1 MDIKGYDI
9 IREINQGAISTAYL
23 GKQISLNRP
32 VLIKRLNT
40 QWANEKDLLERFR
53 REALICA
60 ALKHP
65 NIVNIIDV
73 STTADNLYLVIEFME
88 GVDLGKLIT
97 TRHPLPFP
105 VVGFIF
111 REVLQGLSYAHTNG
125 VIHRDIKP
133 SNIMI
138 GMDGTVK
145 ISDFGLARS
154 SDLPEI
160 TMHGEVVGTPAY
172 MSPEQA
178 RVSKIDLRSDLFSLG
193 VTGYEMIDGAS
204 PFRADNIVASIQKL
218 VKLQPPHLGESYPET
233 PAWYADVVENMM
245 AKKAADRPADAA
257 EILDNSFWKEIAYSR
272 EKLAAFLAE
281 NDDIKQQIFSL
292 PAFSSPL
299 PAADPPATTANTSPV
314 KKRWPLAIGAILLLL
329 TLSVLWMNFNSTEN
343 TQPVINND
351 PSADSLISSPDTM
364 GHLLA
369 GSPAEDSLSAKEA
382 PLKLVENNL
391 PATDKK
397 PDGAEQTSPAS
408 TKENEQTTANS
419 DKNEISQAPAEV
431 AGKML
436 PGLLQVICSPWA
448 DVLIDGKKYGTTP
461 LEAPISLTPG
471 SYTITL
477 KNPSFAAHEQAVTIR
492 PEVTETV
499 SVDFHPREGYIA
511 FQVSPWARV
520 FINGEYYDTTP
531 LDEPVSLSPGKYKF
545 ELKNDA
551 FHTWS
556 DSIQITPERIIRREV
571 RLQKK

>member
-73 STTADNLYLVIEFME
+73 STTAENLYLVIEFME
-88 GVDLGKLIT
+88 GVDLGKLIAV
-97 TRHPLPFP
+97 RHPLPFP
-105 VVGFIF
+105 VIAFIF
-111 REVLQGLSYAHTNG
+111 REVLQGLSYAHANG

-138 GMDGTVK
+138 GMDGSVK
-145 ISDFGLARS
+145 ISDFGLAKS

-193 VTGYEMIDGAS
+193 VTGYEMIDGIS

-218 VKLQPPHLGESYPET
+218 VKDHPPYLLEKYPET
-233 PAWYADVVENMM
+233 PAWYADIIESML
-245 AKKAADRPADAA
+245 AKKVADRPAGAA
-257 EILDNSFWKEIAYSR
+257 EILGNSSWKAVNYSR
-272 EKLAAFLAE
+272 EKLAAFLTE
-281 NDDIKQQIFSL
+281 NDDIRKQINTIPVLPATESL
-292 PAFSSPL
+292 PEETSQTTISPAKNNRRSIL
-299 PAADPPATTANTSPV
+299 VGTI
-314 KKRWPLAIGAILLLL
+314 LFLLLVAVAWL
-329 TLSVLWMNFNSTEN
+329 NFAATEN
-343 TQPVINND
+343 AAPVSLNETA
-351 PSADSLISSPDTM
+351 ADSLLVATDTS
-364 GHLLA
+364 GTQQKDLTDGDTLA
-369 GSPAEDSLSAKEA
+369 AMEPPVKF
-382 PLKLVENNL
+382 VENNTL
-391 PATDKK
+391 PEENAREKTEQMLSAPASRNDSVSTS
-397 PDGAEQTSPAS
+397 AEQNPSVDIP
-408 TKENEQTTANS
+408 
-419 DKNEISQAPAEV
+419 
-431 AGKML
+431 GKIEEMTL
-436 PGLLQVICSPWA
+436 PGLLQVTCSPWA
-448 DVLIDGKKYGTTP
+448 DVYIDGEKYGTTP
-461 LEAPISLTPG
+461 FDAPVSLSPG
-471 SYTITL
+471 VYTVIL
-477 KNPSFAAHEQAVTIR
+477 KNPNFDPHEQEITI
-492 PEVTETV
+492 ESAKTATI
-499 SVDFHPREGYIA
+499 SVDLHPREGYIA

-520 FINGEYYDTTP
+520 YINEEYYDTTP
-531 LDEPVSLSPGKYKF
+531 LEGPISLSPGKYKF

-551 FHTWS
+551 FHSWS
-556 DSIQITPERIIRREV
+556 DSIMIAPEKIIRREV